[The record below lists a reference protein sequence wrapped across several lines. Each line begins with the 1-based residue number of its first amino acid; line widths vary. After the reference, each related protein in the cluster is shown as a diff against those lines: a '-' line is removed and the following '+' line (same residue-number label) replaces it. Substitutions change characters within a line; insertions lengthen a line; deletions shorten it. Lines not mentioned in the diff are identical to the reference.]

1 VSRTQTHR
9 ALMRELAAN
18 MDRVMAAMTNTY
30 ASRPGWKRHTALVTG
45 TPGTMDGISACVA
58 PGGPRVEIV

>member
-1 VSRTQTHR
+1 
-9 ALMRELAAN
+9 MRELAAN

-45 TPGTMDGISACVA
+45 TPSTMDGISACVA